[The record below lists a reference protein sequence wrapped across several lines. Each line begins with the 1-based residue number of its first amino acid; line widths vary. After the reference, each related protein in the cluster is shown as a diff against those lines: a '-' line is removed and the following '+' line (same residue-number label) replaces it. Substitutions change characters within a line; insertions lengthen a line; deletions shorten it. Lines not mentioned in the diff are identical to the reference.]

1 MTAMPNHAA
10 AADPFLAAFRGSF
23 TSALRWPQLDAL
35 WERVRERA
43 DLGWY
48 LYHVGDPP
56 PVEPAD
62 AIRVLAFVAE
72 IDALL
77 RAEHKEDYCGIV
89 YADDPAAPGLI
100 KIYDPHQ
107 PGRLL
112 RLQRQP
118 APAGLGHEPAPSL
131 RPARCPGADPRP
143 PPLVA
148 AGVWLGS
155 GQTLEQCR
163 PCRWAGAANTPAEDR
178 QARGKALIST
188 GQLGYS
194 RCRRASSADPRKN
207 QQTPKEITRI

>member
-100 KIYDPHQ
+100 KIYDPHH
-107 PGRLL
+107 
-112 RLQRQP
+112 
-118 APAGLGHEPAPSL
+118 LGVS
-131 RPARCPGADPRP
+131 CGYSDN
-143 PPLVA
+143 PPLPGWVMSRLPPCDLPA
-148 AGVWLGS
+148 A
-155 GQTLEQCR
+155 QR
-163 PCRWAGAANTPAEDR
+163 PTR
-178 QARGKALIST
+178 ARRHWWQRVFG
-188 GQLGYS
+188 
-194 RCRRASSADPRKN
+194 
-207 QQTPKEITRI
+207 